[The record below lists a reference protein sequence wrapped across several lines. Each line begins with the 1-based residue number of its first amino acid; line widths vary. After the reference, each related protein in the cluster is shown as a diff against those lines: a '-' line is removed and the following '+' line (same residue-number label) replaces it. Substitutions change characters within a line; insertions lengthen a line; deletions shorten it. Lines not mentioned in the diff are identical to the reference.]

1 MKSVPRAVAIF
12 ATVISIFALI
22 TALLGGG
29 ILLAMEGLVGVMTL
43 GQAKGA
49 LASYPLGAGV
59 FVVYAC
65 GTALGLAALRWPI
78 PTGIAMLPLGAVAF
92 LFGGPIAKVYGIV
105 IFCAGLLLLA
115 TSRRRNAN

>member
-1 MKSVPRAVAIF
+1 MNRLPRAAAIF
-12 ATVISIFALI
+12 VAVISIFALI
-22 TALLGGG
+22 TAALGGG
-29 ILLAMEGLVGVMTL
+29 ILLAMKGLVGVMTL

-49 LASYPLGAGV
+49 LANYPLGAGV

-65 GTALGLAALRWPI
+65 GIALSLAALRWPVA
-78 PTGIAMLPLGAVAF
+78 TGIAMLPLGAVAF

-115 TSRRRNAN
+115 TGRRGNAH